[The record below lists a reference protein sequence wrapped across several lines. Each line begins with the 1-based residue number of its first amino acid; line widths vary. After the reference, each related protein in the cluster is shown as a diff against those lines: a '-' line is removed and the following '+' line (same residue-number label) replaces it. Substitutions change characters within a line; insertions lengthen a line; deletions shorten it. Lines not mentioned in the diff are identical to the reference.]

1 MYDIYDD
8 ELKEMYE
15 SKESSGDT
23 LDKGISPNDP
33 LSTLSQEKFIVL
45 NEQSTLREA
54 IDNIQ
59 KYHIGCILLE
69 NEKKIKNGH
78 YKSIKN
84 IFDYFFGDRIPCIYF
99 FIPCFICK
107 YIFK

>member
-15 SKESSGDT
+15 SKEDAGIT
-23 LDKGISPNDP
+23 LDQGISPNDP
-33 LSTLSQEKFIVL
+33 ISSLSQEKFIVL
-45 NEQSTLREA
+45 NEQETLREA

-69 NEKKIKNGH
+69 NEEHQGILSYNLRH
-78 YKSIKN
+78 ILFPSYDA
-84 IFDYFFGDRIPCIYF
+84 FPQ
-99 FIPCFICK
+99 CFVQ
-107 YIFK
+107 YPFR